1 MVLIYSFYHKGNA
14 RTMTINAMQ
23 NINPMGFFSF
33 GGNRHTNKT
42 VKIKSDFILILNMSP
57 F

>member
-14 RTMTINAMQ
+14 RTMIINAMQ
-23 NINPMGFFSF
+23 NINPMFFFSF